1 MNSEEKSMKNSV
13 GRMIFVG
20 ISVLLQ
26 IGWLLLLAL
35 RLNEYSVYISLITS
49 IITLVLVLRLY
60 NKKIPMGFKLLWMMV
75 ILAFPVLGISL
86 YLLTGRSD
94 ITKGMRI
101 RLEKIDKGLA
111 KWLIQDEEVL
121 TALYEKN
128 IFVANQMK
136 YVRKYA
142 NYPVYRNTD
151 IKFYKDAADGFE
163 DQLIEIAKAE
173 KFIFM
178 EYHAIEDAVSF
189 GRMKQILA
197 EKAKNGVEV
206 RVLYD
211 DVGSVGFINSKF
223 AKHMESLGIKCRI
236 FNPLIPIL
244 NIFMN
249 NRDHRKITVIDGK
262 IGFTGGYNLAD
273 EYFNLKSPYGHWK
286 DTGIRIEGEAVN
298 SLTVMFLEMWNAMS
312 RKPLE
317 ETSRFFQKV
326 TYKANEDCYIQPYGD
341 SPLDEELVG
350 ENVYMNVVKMAKKYV
365 YFTTPYLIISDEMER
380 ELTMAVKRGVDV
392 RIITPGIPDKKTI
405 FEITRSYYDE
415 LVKAGV
421 RIYEYTPGFIHA
433 KECICDDEIA
443 VIGTIN
449 LDYRSLYLHFEN
461 GVLMYHCQA
470 VNDMK
475 TDFEETIAVSK
486 EVTECYRKKQNL
498 RVRIKRG
505 MLRIFA
511 PLL

>member
-1 MNSEEKSMKNSV
+1 MKNSV

-94 ITKGMRI
+94 VTKGMRI

-197 EKAKNGVEV
+197 EKANNGVEV

-273 EYFNLKSPYGHWK
+273 EYFNFKSPYGHW
-286 DTGIRIEGEAVN
+286 
-298 SLTVMFLEMWNAMS
+298 
-312 RKPLE
+312 
-317 ETSRFFQKV
+317 
-326 TYKANEDCYIQPYGD
+326 
-341 SPLDEELVG
+341 
-350 ENVYMNVVKMAKKYV
+350 
-365 YFTTPYLIISDEMER
+365 
-380 ELTMAVKRGVDV
+380 
-392 RIITPGIPDKKTI
+392 
-405 FEITRSYYDE
+405 
-415 LVKAGV
+415 
-421 RIYEYTPGFIHA
+421 
-433 KECICDDEIA
+433 
-443 VIGTIN
+443 
-449 LDYRSLYLHFEN
+449 
-461 GVLMYHCQA
+461 
-470 VNDMK
+470 
-475 TDFEETIAVSK
+475 
-486 EVTECYRKKQNL
+486 
-498 RVRIKRG
+498 
-505 MLRIFA
+505 
-511 PLL
+511 